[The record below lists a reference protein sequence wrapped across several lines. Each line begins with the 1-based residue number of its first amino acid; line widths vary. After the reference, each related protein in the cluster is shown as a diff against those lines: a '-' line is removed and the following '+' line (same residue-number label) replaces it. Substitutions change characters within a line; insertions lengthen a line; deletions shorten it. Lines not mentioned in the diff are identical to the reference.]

1 MSEMEA
7 NEVNGKAGV
16 VEDGTESAQQSG
28 RSKLNSLAFVLLA
41 VIPMVAA
48 AAYGSVDAWALGLQA
63 LLIATLTIVWIAD
76 VLVKGRL
83 ELNFNISPLP
93 LFALICV
100 GIVQLLPL
108 FDPVVSETL
117 LKSDVS
123 GTISMDPFAT
133 RFAVVQLGVYLLYF
147 LAALHFLNSA
157 GRLRV
162 MVYTVIA
169 FCSIAA
175 FFGILQFLAKPD
187 AIYGLRPTPW
197 AEPFGP
203 YVNKH
208 HFAALMEMSFG
219 VTFALFLV
227 HRSAREKKMLLLI
240 SMMLAG
246 ISVVLTGS
254 RGGLLSITVVAL
266 FVLVASVIS
275 SRMEDSSQDSG
286 TTRATNLISSG
297 LFLVTIAA
305 LVVGSVF
312 MLGGDSSLI
321 RGLGVVESE
330 DFSTGRIHFWQVT
343 WEVIKTNPFMGVG
356 LDSLGVAFTRFDTWN
371 GTFRIEQ
378 SHNDYLQ
385 IFAEAGV
392 IGLLSVIAFIFIV
405 FKKGIRN
412 IGRHSNG
419 FSKGMVIGALG
430 GLLGILVHSFF
441 DFPLRTPSNG
451 FFFILLAVF
460 ATSDARFH
468 VRQERRRRGSKVE

>member
-1 MSEMEA
+1 MEA
-7 NEVNGKAGV
+7 EEINANEGL
-16 VEDGTESAQQSG
+16 VEAQAESAQQS
-28 RSKLNSLAFVLLA
+28 RHSKLSTMAFVLLA
-41 VIPMVAA
+41 VIPIVAA

-63 LLIATLTIVWIAD
+63 LLIAVLTLVWLGD
-76 VLVKGRL
+76 VLIKGRL
-83 ELNFNISPLP
+83 ELNFNLSPLP
-93 LFALICV
+93 LFVLICV
-100 GIVQLLPL
+100 GIIQLLPL
-108 FDPVVSETL
+108 FDPVISDTL
-117 LKSDVS
+117 IKSDVS

-133 RFAVVQLGVYLLYF
+133 GFAVAQLVIYLLYF
-147 LAALHFLNSA
+147 LAALHFLNTAS
-157 GRLRV
+157 RLRG
-162 MVYTVIA
+162 MVYTVVVFCA
-169 FCSIAA
+169 FAA

-208 HFAALMEMSFG
+208 HFAALMEMTFG
-219 VTFALFLV
+219 IAFALFLV
-227 HRSAREKKMLLLI
+227 HQSAREKKMLLLI
-240 SMMLAG
+240 SMVLAG

-254 RGGLLSITVVAL
+254 RGGLLSVTVVAL

-275 SRMEDSSQDSG
+275 SRMEDSSRDSG
-286 TTRATNLISSG
+286 TARATNLISSG

-343 WEVIKTNPFMGVG
+343 WEVIKANPFMGVG
-356 LDSLGVAFTRFDTWN
+356 LDSLAVAFTRFDTWN

-392 IGLLSVIAFIFIV
+392 IGLLSVIAFVLIV

-412 IGRHSNG
+412 IGRHSSG
-419 FSKGMVIGALG
+419 FSKGMVIGSLG
-430 GLLGILVHSFF
+430 GMLGILVHSFF

-460 ATSDARFH
+460 ATSDVRFH
-468 VRQERRRRGSKVE
+468 VRHERRRRGSRAE